1 MRKRILLLPL
11 LVAVLLTISVNA
23 AHAGAFILTLTDL
36 DVPGSSVTIND
47 DDLNDFNGSPDG
59 IVFMGTV
66 GSFDVQVF
74 GTTWIPAPTGA
85 PVQMDLSN
93 FLISSSTGG
102 RFTAT
107 LSRTGLASSLFSG
120 PAVMGIANYGATFA
134 TGTTGS
140 VTFQSWLDP
149 NNSGGPAGEPVH
161 YDPSVISSNGGAPAP
176 ATSSTVVLLPP
187 PDSYLSVYSQ
197 LDFVI
202 KGSGSL
208 NANTDVQVASV
219 PEPTT
224 LLLFGPGML
233 GLAAIR
239 RRLRSKAL

>member
-1 MRKRILLLPL
+1 VLKRLTLLPI
-11 LVAVLLTISVNA
+11 LVAALLAFSASA

-36 DVPGSSVTIND
+36 DAPGSSVTIND

-59 IVFMGTV
+59 IVFMGNV

-93 FLISSSTGG
+93 FLISSSSGG

-107 LSRTGLASSLFSG
+107 LSRTGLASTLFSG
-120 PAVMGIANYGATFA
+120 PAVVGIANYGATFA

-149 NNSGGPAGEPVH
+149 NNSGGAAGEAVH
-161 YDPSVISSNGGAPAP
+161 YAPSVISSNGGAPDP
-176 ATSSTVVLLPP
+176 ASSSPVVLLPP

-202 KGSGSL
+202 KGAGSL

-233 GLAAIR
+233 GLAALR
-239 RRLRSKAL
+239 RRFRSKAV